1 MKYDL
6 PYSSGSFT
14 GNLSVKGGV
23 NIEAGGLFAVTAT
36 GIAVPVDHADAVT
49 LAGRAEAD
57 ADNTGG
63 ADGDVII
70 SARRETFHLENSGTA
85 PVTAAHFGATVY
97 AEAPDT
103 VRFDQSAATEPAAG
117 TFLGFDPT
125 GLLIVDTRQA

>member
-6 PYSSGSFT
+6 PYSSGTFT
-14 GNLSVKGGV
+14 GEIPVKGGV
-23 NIEAGGLFAVTAT
+23 NIDAGGLFAVTAA
-36 GIAVPVDHADAVT
+36 GIAVPVTHADAAT

-63 ADGDVII
+63 ADGDI
-70 SARRETFHLENSGTA
+70 SISGRRETYAMENSAAA

-103 VRFDQSAATEPAAG
+103 VRFDQSVADEPAAG
-117 TFLGFDPT
+117 KFLGFDPT
-125 GLLIVDTRQA
+125 GLLLVDTRQA